1 MAISQVSK
9 GVFLVSP
16 DAMKNYKDTYAYQIS
31 QIFTKQRA
39 ENYELAKKQADM
51 EIKNTIGQYEM
62 EMKQYQAKVESLA
75 KRRDEL
81 EQMKLDVAAGRLKA
95 TDAANIAALREAT
108 DRQRLALDYEKAKA
122 DTMTLSGGSTSQS
135 SGKSSGTTAGRGGGG
150 GGAGGGARLTPDEEK
165 EIGAAA
171 GAGGVTE
178 TATKAATLK
187 SSRTSGRMPSTEQ
200 ADTDLQNKAF
210 IDTLAGQ
217 RTSTSVDAA
226 QARADVIDELIAAG
240 YGDIVASDAAIA
252 QAEATGGSGGGSS
265 SSSRQSS
272 SRREGATQVTKRPD
286 LGAMPGVPVVAAPA
300 TATADEV
307 NAAIQLQIE
316 ALKDPTAPTLS
327 LPDYITRVRDINAG
341 RFGPTNAYPS
351 YRQRN
356 VMQGIYN
363 MKPEEQQALIAQYR
377 AQGASPPAAA
387 VAAPTAAAPAMEAP
401 SPVRVAQ
408 LPAGVS
414 AGIANMPSTPAAQ
427 PQPVPRPT
435 YTPPPASAEEITYT
449 PPVRGANY
457 EPDIGTRP
465 ESEAPDNVPYALT
478 SEDEAMLRAADATES
493 AVAANARRQQVA
505 GRRAELEAVLGRR
518 AQDTELIDSMMSQ
531 GFGSSSVPTAD
542 LVAPG
547 VRPSVPRPVYV
558 PTQTAAPIPSMA
570 ARIAGAPPASMGARP
585 EGVLPPSIPVAGPSA
600 ADAAPRSPVFGTP
613 ESRAMLQQ
621 QNETPGMITGGTNL
635 AISKAQRAAAES
647 KAAADVKAVRGAG
660 INKGPATPETQWMD
674 QRMTAALTLAKQ
686 PDRLSRVVA
695 SKVGKEATA
704 YYTADKA
711 KGFSVQH
718 TVTTLKSAYQADP
731 EARNRAVEIVLATA
745 IANHDATNP

>member
-51 EIKNTIGQYEM
+51 EMKNTIGQYEM

-108 DRQRLALDYEKAKA
+108 DRQRLALDYAKAKA

-150 GGAGGGARLTPDEEK
+150 GGAGGGLRLTPAEEAEVGTASATGSSTAEK
-165 EIGAAA
+165 ATALKTARQA
-171 GAGGVTE
+171 G
-178 TATKAATLK
+178 KL
-187 SSRTSGRMPSTEQ
+187 PSTEQ
-200 ADTDLQNKAF
+200 ADTDNQNKALV
-210 IDTLAGQ
+210 DSMTAQ
-217 RTSTSVDAA
+217 RTSSAVDAD
-226 QARADVIDELIAAG
+226 QARADVIDELNASG
-240 YGDIVASDAAIA
+240 HGDITDSYFTLTSP
-252 QAEATGGSGGGSS
+252 EATGGSGGGSS

-272 SRREGATQVTKRPD
+272 SRREGATQVTKRPT
-286 LGAMPGVPVVAAPA
+286 LGEMPGVPVVAAPA

-377 AQGASPPAAA
+377 AQGASPPAA
-387 VAAPTAAAPAMEAP
+387 VGAAPTAAAPAMEAP

-414 AGIANMPSTPAAQ
+414 AGIANMPSTPAPQ

-435 YTPPPASAEEITYT
+435 YTPPPASAEGIAYT

-465 ESEAPDNVPYALT
+465 ESEAPDNVTNVLSP
-478 SEDEAMLRAADATES
+478 EDEAMLRAADATES

-531 GFGSSSVPTAD
+531 GFGGSSVPTAD

-570 ARIAGAPPASMGARP
+570 ARLAGAPPASMGVRP